1 MLKNENIQT
10 DEAEA
15 MEGIGHA
22 YKNTGDQSKHYD
34 VQMFLDL
41 DKTNLD
47 QASCAMPEKDEV
59 QTNEAHVQTNC
70 TPKKTR
76 SGVAIEPTL
85 YVNVI

>member
-1 MLKNENIQT
+1 
-10 DEAEA
+10 
-15 MEGIGHA
+15 MEGNGHA
-22 YKNTGDQSKHYD
+22 YKNTGDQSERYD
-34 VQMFLDL
+34 AQTLLDL
-41 DKTNLD
+41 DDTNLD
-47 QASCAMPEKDEV
+47 QVPFAMHENDEA